1 MKKFIETAL
10 VCIMIGIGF
19 SGLFGYWNTQGI
31 LIDEIVTASLTI
43 TDIQTGVLFLWAF
56 LGVILGIV
64 RK

>member
-1 MKKFIETAL
+1 MKKFIETVL
-10 VCIMIGIGF
+10 VCILIGVGF

-31 LIDEIVTASLTI
+31 LIDEIVTATLTI
-43 TDIQTGVLFLWAF
+43 TDIQTGVLFLFAF